1 MRARFTLSTKD
12 VNGNTLNLNNL
23 YYRLYIDGN
32 LYTFKKTDYTHLT
45 EDMTLIPLKFDN
57 DGYPFY
63 CDDETIYLDFENLT
77 LSNTVG
83 VQEVYIIDGHESVSD
98 ILVYNV
104 ATSKQSITTDINK
117 LTTITP
123 ANAEYYDLKG
133 HKISSPT
140 KGINIVR
147 QVDGKVV
154 KMIKR

>member
-1 MRARFTLSTKD
+1 M
-12 VNGNTLNLNNL
+12 
-23 YYRLYIDGN
+23 
-32 LYTFKKTDYTHLT
+32 
-45 EDMTLIPLKFDN
+45 
-57 DGYPFY
+57 
-63 CDDETIYLDFENLT
+63 
-77 LSNTVG
+77 
-83 VQEVYIIDGHESVSD
+83 SD

-123 ANAEYYDLKG
+123 TNTEYYDLQG